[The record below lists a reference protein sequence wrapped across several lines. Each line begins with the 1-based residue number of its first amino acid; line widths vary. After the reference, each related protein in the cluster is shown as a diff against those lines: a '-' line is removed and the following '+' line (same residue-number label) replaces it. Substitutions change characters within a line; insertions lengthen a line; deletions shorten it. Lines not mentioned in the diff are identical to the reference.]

1 MALYTI
7 FAWTAIVIAGAAYYW
22 IYIRQAP
29 LPAHLLGLSSKP
41 HSRESTAEGIALPSQ
56 QKRKRKIAPGK
67 KRSLAAQTNELIA
80 GTIGIS
86 GDESD
91 EGATAKSQV
100 VQDERGGAVEPKA
113 LKGTFLISQLVYL

>member
-41 HSRESTAEGIALPSQ
+41 HSRESTAEGIALTSP

-67 KRSLAAQTNELIA
+67 KRSVAAQTNELIA

-91 EGATAKSQV
+91 EAKSQV
-100 VQDERGGAVEPKA
+100 VQDERG
-113 LKGTFLISQLVYL
+113 